1 MSPAPVTPNPSSAD
15 RDPTQL
21 RSHRWF
27 GPDDLRSFGHR
38 SRLKGMGFDDVDYEN
53 RPIVAMLNTW
63 NEMTTCHSHFRNRA
77 DEVRRGILQA
87 GGFPL
92 EVPVMSL
99 GEMFMKP
106 TTMLYRN
113 LMAMEVEEVL
123 RSHPID
129 AAVLMGGCD
138 KTVPAML
145 MGAISSDI
153 PSIFFP
159 AGPMLKARWKDQTL
173 GSGSDA
179 WKYWDERL
187 AGNLCDADWKGVENC
202 IARSAGTCMTMGTAS
217 TMACVTEALGFS
229 LPGSATIPAVVAEHS
244 RLAVQTGRAAVEIA
258 WANRRPSTVLTAESM
273 DNALVTAL
281 AIGGSTNAI
290 VHLIAI
296 AGRLGINLSL
306 DRFDELS
313 RITPVLGDLRPGGR
327 FLMEDFHNA
336 GGLPALLARLTD
348 LLKLDAKTVTGS
360 TLGASISGATS
371 IDDEVIRTRENPV
384 AEAGGCCVLR
394 GNLAP
399 NGCVI
404 KSIAAAPKLLTHRG
418 PALVFDDYPTLKKRI
433 HDPDLNVTADSVL
446 ILRSAGPLGAPG
458 FPEWGMLPI
467 PQKLLQA
474 GVRDMLRISDARMS
488 GTSYG
493 TCVLHIS
500 PESAAGGPLALVR
513 DGDEIEINV
522 PERKIH
528 WHVTDEEIARRR
540 AEGSIVKAVPERG
553 YAHLHA
559 KHVTQ
564 ADRGCDFDFLE
575 GRSPGAEP
583 DIF

>member
-1 MSPAPVTPNPSSAD
+1 MNQTPSPSD
-15 RDPTQL
+15 RDPKQL

-38 SRLKGMGFDDVDYEN
+38 SRLKGMGFDDADYEN

-77 DEVRRGILQA
+77 DEIRRGILQA

-106 TTMLYRN
+106 STMLYRN

-145 MGAISSDI
+145 MGAISADI

-187 AGNLCDADWKGVENC
+187 AGNLCEADWKGVENC

-244 RLAVQTGRAAVEIA
+244 RLAVQTGRVAVEMA
-258 WANRRPSTVLTAESM
+258 WTQRRPSTFMTSDSI

-296 AGRLGINLSL
+296 AGRLELKLSL

-313 RITPVLGDLRPGGR
+313 RVTPVLGDLRPGGR

-336 GGLPALLARLTD
+336 GGLPALLARLND
-348 LLKLDAKTVTGS
+348 LLKLDAQTVTGQ
-360 TLGASISGATS
+360 TLGQAIGDARS
-371 IDDEVIRTRENPV
+371 IDDDVIRTRENPV
-384 AEAGGCCVLR
+384 AVAGGCCVLR

-404 KSIAAAPKLLTHRG
+404 KSIAADPKLLMHRG
-418 PALVFDDYPTLKKRI
+418 PAIVFDDYPTMKARI
-433 HDPDLNVTADSVL
+433 HDPLLNVTADSVL

-513 DGDEIEINV
+513 DGDEIEIDV
-522 PERKIH
+522 PNRRIH
-528 WHVTDEEIARRR
+528 WHVTDDEILRRR
-540 AEGSIVKAVPERG
+540 GECPPGNPLPERG
-553 YAHLHA
+553 YLHLHA
-559 KHVTQ
+559 SHVTQ